1 MSVGVAAAIKA
12 AILAL
17 TDESTRKKIGWVLVA
32 ILSPI
37 IVIVALICSIF
48 SATSQQNVS
57 TVELCF
63 HGGTI
68 SSEVAPEYRQYV
80 LEMRESFSTLDSMVE
95 EINSLLEDGES
106 LDANRVKAI
115 FYVLYF
121 GAQQPDE
128 VGLQSFVD
136 CFVTYTEGIR
146 TVIDTDQEGN
156 EVEAEETYQ
165 IPHLVDDLSQI
176 YERIGEA
183 TGVTATPSHQA
194 NADNIYNQLGD
205 YTAQQTA
212 ANTVRDGLEKLLG
225 RDRVVYSRG
234 CTVRGGDRSEIA
246 AAVSAARGTDAA
258 VVVIGGSSARDF
270 DTEFLQTGA
279 AKAAHDE
286 VRDME
291 CGEGF
296 DRATLAL
303 LGEQEELLRRI
314 KATGTPLIVVCIAGR
329 PLDLRR
335 ASEQADALLMA
346 WYPGARG
353 GDAVAETIL
362 GRNNPAGRL
371 PITIPRAEGQIPVY
385 YNKKRP
391 ANHDYTDL
399 TAAPLYPFGYGLSY
413 STFEYGSL
421 EARQSGDNVLEVSCR
436 IRNTSDREGDEVVQL
451 YISDMVASTVRPP
464 RQLGGFRRIRLA
476 PGEQRQVS
484 FTLGDEALA
493 LIDPQ
498 GRRVVE
504 KGDFVIAVGSSS
516 QDIRLQTTVTL
527 E

>member
-1 MSVGVAAAIKA
+1 MGAWSFIGDAKDVTNLEEAVKAQADTTNMSFHAG
-12 AILAL
+12 
-17 TDESTRKKIGWVLVA
+17 
-32 ILSPI
+32 SPMLGSDI
-37 IVIVALICSIF
+37 RLEGFGEAMEQSH
-48 SATSQQNVS
+48 T
-57 TVELCF
+57 
-63 HGGTI
+63 
-68 SSEVAPEYRQYV
+68 PE
-80 LEMRESFSTLDSMVE
+80 E
-95 EINSLLEDGES
+95 EEAMLLEAVNAAKEAEVVVLAIGE
-106 LDANRVKAI
+106 DR
-115 FYVLYF
+115 
-121 GAQQPDE
+121 
-128 VGLQSFVD
+128 LQS
-136 CFVTYTEGIR
+136 
-146 TVIDTDQEGN
+146 
-156 EVEAEETYQ
+156 
-165 IPHLVDDLSQI
+165 
-176 YERIGEA
+176 GEA
-183 TGVTATPSHQA
+183 TS
-194 NADNIYNQLGD
+194 NADIRIPEI
-205 YTAQQTA
+205 QQ
-212 ANTVRDGLEKLLG
+212 RLLE
-225 RDRVVYSRG
+225 RVSKVN
-234 CTVRGGDRSEIA
+234 EN
-246 AAVSAARGTDAA
+246 
-258 VVVIGGSSARDF
+258 VVVVLF
-270 DTEFLQTGA
+270 N
-279 AKAAHDE
+279 
-286 VRDME
+286 
-291 CGEGF
+291 
-296 DRATLAL
+296 
-303 LGEQEELLRRI
+303 
-314 KATGTPLIVVCIAGR
+314 GR

-451 YISDMVASTVRPP
+451 YISDMVAATVRPP

>member
-1 MSVGVAAAIKA
+1 M
-12 AILAL
+12 
-17 TDESTRKKIGWVLVA
+17 
-32 ILSPI
+32 
-37 IVIVALICSIF
+37 
-48 SATSQQNVS
+48 
-57 TVELCF
+57 
-63 HGGTI
+63 
-68 SSEVAPEYRQYV
+68 
-80 LEMRESFSTLDSMVE
+80 
-95 EINSLLEDGES
+95 
-106 LDANRVKAI
+106 
-115 FYVLYF
+115 
-121 GAQQPDE
+121 
-128 VGLQSFVD
+128 
-136 CFVTYTEGIR
+136 
-146 TVIDTDQEGN
+146 
-156 EVEAEETYQ
+156 
-165 IPHLVDDLSQI
+165 
-176 YERIGEA
+176 
-183 TGVTATPSHQA
+183 
-194 NADNIYNQLGD
+194 
-205 YTAQQTA
+205 
-212 ANTVRDGLEKLLG
+212 
-225 RDRVVYSRG
+225 
-234 CTVRGGDRSEIA
+234 RGGDRSEIA

-399 TAAPLYPFGYGLSY
+399 TAAPLYPFGYGLS
-413 STFEYGSL
+413 
-421 EARQSGDNVLEVSCR
+421 GDNVLEVSCR